1 MLVDDIPC
9 IQSKALGKRNNSP
22 MLVEAST
29 LRKRGPR
36 IEASSVNI
44 VLPDEDGEAEL
55 RVRKSGAMLADV

>member
-1 MLVDDIPC
+1 
-9 IQSKALGKRNNSP
+9 